1 MKKLIPEVFSF
12 KYHFLHLFLPSA
24 DTKHIRCSGHQMKSC
39 LLGTVPILSWLPRY
53 PIRENALGDLIS
65 GISVGI
71 MQLPQGEMKVQEIV
85 GELDIDIMF

>member
-1 MKKLIPEVFSF
+1 
-12 KYHFLHLFLPSA
+12 
-24 DTKHIRCSGHQMKSC
+24 MKSC

-85 GELDIDIMF
+85 GELDIDIIF

>member
-1 MKKLIPEVFSF
+1 
-12 KYHFLHLFLPSA
+12 
-24 DTKHIRCSGHQMKSC
+24 MKSC

-85 GELDIDIMF
+85 GELDIP